1 MAPVNLPLPPLE
13 LAMRVGSVV
22 GSDPM
27 GGYEGIGVTAKLTI
41 EQSLP
46 ADWNWEGRRALDFGC
61 GAGRVLRHFTREATA
76 AEFFGC
82 DIDEASIAWL
92 NANACPPFH
101 AFVVAEE
108 PGLPTEDDYFDVAW
122 AMSVFTHLTDHWAG
136 WLLELHRVL
145 KPGGHLIT
153 TFLGSNIA
161 KEQLDE
167 PWKEDRVGMNV
178 VGAGR
183 PWAEGGPSVFHSQ
196 WWLRAHWGRAF
207 EIVELE
213 PNELYPGTQ
222 GLIVMRK
229 RPVQLTVA
237 DLERPDPEDPRETA
251 ALRHNLRQLHAE
263 DGRVR
268 DQLRIISRHASELEA
283 GLAHRWTARARGLA
297 RRTAWGRRI
306 ERQLLDRRLSRR

>member
-1 MAPVNLPLPPLE
+1 MA
-13 LAMRVGSVV
+13 
-22 GSDPM
+22 
-27 GGYEGIGVTAKLTI
+27 GYEGIGVTAKLTI

-46 ADWNWEGRRALDFGC
+46 TDWNWEGRRALDFGC
-61 GAGRVLRHFTREATA
+61 GAGRVLRHFRSEAGT
-76 AEFFGC
+76 AEFWGC
-82 DIDEASIAWL
+82 DIDAASIAWL

-101 AFVVAEE
+101 AFVVEE
-108 PGLPTEDDYFDVAW
+108 APGLPAEDDYFDLAW

-145 KPGGHLIT
+145 KPGGRVIA

-167 PWKEDRVGMNV
+167 QWDEDRIGMNV

-213 PNELYPGTQ
+213 PNELFPGTQ
-222 GLIVMRK
+222 GLVVMRK
-229 RPVQLTVA
+229 KPVQLTAA
-237 DLERPDPEDPRETA
+237 DLERPEPDERREIA
-251 ALRHNLRQLHAE
+251 ACRHNLRQLHAE
-263 DGRVR
+263 DRRVR
-268 DQLRIISRHASELEA
+268 NQLQISNRHASELEA
-283 GLAHRWTARARGLA
+283 RLARRWDARARALV

-306 ERQLLDRRLSRR
+306 ERRLRARQP